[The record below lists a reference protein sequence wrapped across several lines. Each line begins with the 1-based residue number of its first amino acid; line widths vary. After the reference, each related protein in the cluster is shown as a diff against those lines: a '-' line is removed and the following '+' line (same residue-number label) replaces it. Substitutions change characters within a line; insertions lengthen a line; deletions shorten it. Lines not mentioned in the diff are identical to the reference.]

1 MPEIF
6 WALELR
12 ARKIFDEKRKKIEKK
27 KNREEKKIEKK
38 ISLIVTNRLF
48 VLDSID
54 SFVLVITVHL
64 YSMVSTMFLATAH
77 TASGAL

>member
-1 MPEIF
+1 MRKAHSLKCPTYF
-6 WALELR
+6 GLELR
-12 ARKIFDEKRKKIEKK
+12 GRKIFDEKK
-27 KNREEKKIEKK
+27 KKIEKK

-64 YSMVSTMFLATAH
+64 YSMVSAMFLATANI
-77 TASGAL
+77 ASGAL